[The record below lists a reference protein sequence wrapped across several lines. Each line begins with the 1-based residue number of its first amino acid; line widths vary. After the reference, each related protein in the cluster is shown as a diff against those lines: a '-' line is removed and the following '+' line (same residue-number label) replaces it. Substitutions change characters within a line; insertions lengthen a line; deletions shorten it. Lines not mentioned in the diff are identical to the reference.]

1 MSLHIA
7 SLNSGSNGNCYYVG
21 NEQEA
26 VLIDAGLSCREVE
39 LRMGRLELPLERVKA
54 IFISHEHDDHIRGV
68 QVLSRRY
75 KLPVYITEATRAHV
89 SLDRPLVHIL
99 EGPVTIGTLTVTA
112 FPKAHDATDPFSFLV
127 SSSTVRV
134 GVFTDIGVVCDN
146 LIRNFMQCHAAFLEA
161 NYDERLLEE
170 GRYPYPL
177 KRRIRGGQGH
187 LSNRQ
192 AFELFTRYRPA
203 FLSHLLLA
211 HLSEDNNRPELVQ
224 ALFETEAR
232 GTEIRVASRY
242 GETGVFVVDG
252 SFVGEAGADWNAGG
266 VIASRQKAEPGISEP
281 ATGVLPVSAKEL
293 RRRQKALASNL
304 QLPLFNPNQC

>member
-26 VLIDAGLSCREVE
+26 VLVDAGLSCREIE
-39 LRMGRLELPLERVKA
+39 SRMQRLGLPLDRVKA

-89 SLDRPLVHIL
+89 SLDRPLVRIL
-99 EGPVTIGTLTVTA
+99 EGPVVIGSLTVTA
-112 FPKAHDATDPFSFLV
+112 FPKAHDASDPFSFV
-127 SSSTVRV
+127 VASATVRV

-146 LIRNFMQCHAAFLEA
+146 LVRHFMQCHAAFLET

-170 GRYPYPL
+170 GRYPFPL

-232 GTEIRVASRY
+232 GTEIIVASRHE
-242 GETGVFVVDG
+242 ETGVFVVDG
-252 SFVGEAGADWNAGG
+252 SFSGEAGVGWNADG
-266 VIASRQKAEPGISEP
+266 VVRPAQNDSPVAESP
-281 ATGVLPVSAKEL
+281 PVSSKEL
-293 RRRQKALASNL
+293 RRRQKALAL
-304 QLPLFNPNQC
+304 KIQLPLFDSDQC